1 MKAVPKKLMG
11 GLQMKSIT
19 IRNKRALT
27 CMLVPLMLFTTGDTI
42 VSATTING
50 GRDDTKIEAKDARR
64 TNNFSDNKEE
74 AKKWADNYY
83 KPFNNALSVE
93 QKNAIKSLESVEEY
107 MLAHGS
113 NTTNYEN
120 TTEGEENVKNINNL
134 RKALEKNKGKI
145 LEDLVVYKTLDITDY
160 LKMDTN
166 DLFVGNTPNNPNINE
181 LKEKMVSGFFPALQ
195 KFELT
200 NNGKSTESE
209 TGRVKLELTLPKG
222 TNTGFFDS
230 NSIFI
235 EDSTAFEVDNI
246 KVVTEKNIKFLK
258 IEAHLIS
265 REKVQSV
272 ISENE
277 QRAND
282 LLNSA
287 FGFPPTTKMI
297 TFHFEGLTSVYG
309 SIKALEVIE
318 TFLENKNMPYDLK
331 KQLMEYMLKNNKG
344 YGIVFSDVFF
354 KVLDQAQIPG
364 FEFPE
369 WFYTPSLSI
378 TKPNLPS
385 YIFLR
390 APEKIEETNGLIRPN
405 NLNEAFLHELGHI
418 FDQMCGIGGN
428 NYTEIFTGTVNQI
441 FDTEK
446 EDISFLGKNNVQD
459 FWAEFFRYSYS
470 TDQDIRQIYQELN
483 NFVKMKEL
491 FNSLLEGFETP

>member
-1 MKAVPKKLMG
+1 MKG
-11 GLQMKSIT
+11 II
-19 IRNKRALT
+19 IRNNRVLT
-27 CMLVPLMLFTTGDTI
+27 CMLFLLMLSTTGDTI
-42 VSATTING
+42 VSATTINE
-50 GRDDTKIEAKDARR
+50 GRDSTKIEAKDTRR
-64 TNNFSDNKEE
+64 PNNFFADKDE
-74 AKKWADNYY
+74 AKKWADIYY
-83 KPFNNALSVE
+83 KPFNNMLSIE
-93 QKNAIKSLESVEEY
+93 QKNAVKSLESVEEY
-107 MLAHGS
+107 MLDRGS
-113 NTTNYEN
+113 NTTNYEK
-120 TTEGEENVKNINNL
+120 TTEGEKNVKNINHL
-134 RKALEKNKGKI
+134 RNALEKKKGRI
-145 LEDLVVYKTLDITDY
+145 LEDLVVYQTLNISDY
-160 LKMDTN
+160 LKMDTS
-166 DLFVGNTPNNPNINE
+166 DLFVGNTPNDTNINE

-200 NNGKSTESE
+200 SNGKSTESQ

-235 EDSTAFEVDNI
+235 EDATAFEVDDI
-246 KVVTEKNIKFLK
+246 KVITDDNTKFLK
-258 IEAHLIS
+258 IKAHLIS

-277 QRAND
+277 QFAND

-287 FGFPPTTKMI
+287 FGFPPTTKML
-297 TFHFEGLTSVYG
+297 TFHFEGLTAVYG
-309 SIKALEVIE
+309 SIKAVEVIE
-318 TFLENKNMPYDLK
+318 NFLENKNMPDDLK
-331 KQLMEYMLKNNKG
+331 KHLMEYMLQNNNG
-344 YGIVFSDVFF
+344 SGIVFSDVLF

-418 FDQMCGIGGN
+418 FDQMCGMGRN

-441 FDTEK
+441 FGIEK
-446 EDISFLGKNNVQD
+446 EDISSLGKEDIQN

-470 TDQDIRQIYQELN
+470 TDQNIRQIYQELN
-483 NFVKMKEL
+483 NFINMKNL
-491 FNSLLEGFETP
+491 FNSLLEGFEIP